1 MMFGIVSV
9 TVMIKNFFRKK
20 FLIITVTLTIP
31 NIINYKTYKKH
42 FLYSE
47 SKSSKTLIFQLF
59 IQYSYMYSATGK
71 NRIFV
76 FGRIVKITIRYRS
89 TKN

>member
-9 TVMIKNFFRKK
+9 TVMIKNFFLKK

-31 NIINYKTYKKH
+31 NIINYKTYKKL

-47 SKSSKTLIFQLF
+47 SKSSKTLIFHINVQLN
-59 IQYSYMYSATGK
+59 IMP
-71 NRIFV
+71 
-76 FGRIVKITIRYRS
+76 
-89 TKN
+89 